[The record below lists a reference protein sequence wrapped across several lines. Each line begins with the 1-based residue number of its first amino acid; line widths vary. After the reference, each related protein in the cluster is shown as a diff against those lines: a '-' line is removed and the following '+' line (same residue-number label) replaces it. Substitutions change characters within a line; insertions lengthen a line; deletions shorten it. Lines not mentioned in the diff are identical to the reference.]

1 MNPCPCGHLGDRS
14 RACRCSPEAVARYQA
29 RLSGP
34 LLDRIDLRVE
44 VLSVS
49 PQELAAAP
57 SGPSSAE
64 VAARVARARLR
75 QQRRQGQLNAE
86 LAGAELDRFCAP
98 TPSAVNFMQGAAARL
113 GWSSRSYH
121 RVLRV
126 ARSLADLADADSIDV
141 AHVAEAIQLRRA
153 LPGT

>member
-1 MNPCPCGHLGDRS
+1 
-14 RACRCSPEAVARYQA
+14 
-29 RLSGP
+29 
-34 LLDRIDLRVE
+34 
-44 VLSVS
+44 
-49 PQELAAAP
+49 
-57 SGPSSAE
+57 

-126 ARSLADLADADSIDV
+126 ARSLADLADTDTIDV

-153 LPGT
+153 LPGS